1 MVNTEFIE
9 KIDNETMEKIL
20 ELIGKII
27 EIE

>member
-27 EIE
+27 EI